1 MVETL
6 ETVRDR
12 VAAKLVRTDSTTE
25 GYIDEQIKAA
35 VRYYRRKPWHFT
47 EIRQGFLTTSAMCEW
62 YTSAYFVES
71 TDPCLFVTLDL
82 AQASSVASEVAM
94 SDIIRIDQIIDPSN
108 NDCVLAGIS
117 YEHFLNL
124 QGGVSTTS
132 TSPVNYT
139 RYGQQLGLYPK
150 PSGVIELNISA
161 VVAPIVPTAADS
173 TSVFFEQ
180 ASDLI
185 EAYACEKVCML
196 YLKDLEGA
204 AAYRDERMSQ
214 ESNLQ
219 MEHVNQTATG
229 RTVARN

>member
-62 YTSAYFVES
+62 YTSAHFVES

-82 AQASSVASEVAM
+82 AQASSVASEVPM
-94 SDIIRIDQIIDPSN
+94 SDIVRIEQITDPADSDCILAHIDY
-108 NDCVLAGIS
+108 LAFI
-117 YEHFLNL
+117 NL
-124 QGGVSTTS
+124 QGGTQTSSTRPTM
-132 TSPVNYT
+132 YT
-139 RYGQQLGLYPK
+139 RYGQQLGIYPK

-161 VVAPIVPTAADS
+161 IVAPIVPTAASS

-180 ASDLI
+180 AGDLI
-185 EAYACEKVCML
+185 EAYACEKVCSL
-196 YLKDLEGA
+196 YLNNGERA
-204 AAYRDERMSQ
+204 SFYRDERIDQ
-214 ESNLQ
+214 EQNLT
-219 MEHVNQTATG
+219 MEHVNQTTLR